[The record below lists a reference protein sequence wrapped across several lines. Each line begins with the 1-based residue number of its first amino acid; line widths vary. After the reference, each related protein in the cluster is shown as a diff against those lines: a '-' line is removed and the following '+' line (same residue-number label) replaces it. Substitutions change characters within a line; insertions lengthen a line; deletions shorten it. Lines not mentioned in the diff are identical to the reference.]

1 MPQNIYNMQPSSFYE
16 ISDDLQSAFFPEGTL
31 LSDKDGNS
39 YRARDIREQV
49 CENGSVYREKRQ
61 YYTKQ
66 TIEGANTL
74 IRELSLAK
82 IRDLQISVVWYPEEG

>member
-49 CENGSVYREKRQ
+49 SEDGEICFEKRQ
-61 YYTKQ
+61 FYTKQ
-66 TIEGANTL
+66 DAEGATTL

-82 IRDLQISVVWYPEEG
+82 IRDLQISVVWYPEK